1 MISVDT
7 IEDNTKFAQMHE
19 ADYPILSDVTKEI
32 GNKYGVLGPTGMARR
47 WTFYIGP
54 DGKILHIDKYPGTA
68 NAGAALVAKL
78 AELGVAK
85 RSK

>member
-32 GNKYGVLGPTGMARR
+32 ATKYGVLSPAGMARR

-54 DGKILHIDKYPGTA
+54 DGKILHIDQKVAPA
-68 NAGAALVAKL
+68 SAGPDMVAKL
-78 AELGVAK
+78 AELKIAK
-85 RSK
+85 RAK